1 MTSFGMSHQN
11 DNEKQVQRVQ
21 TEQLHKG
28 WSILQSLTKNSRKIY
43 IPVSRLIKQ
52 YELLTHTNSYG
63 FMETEISQSKMF
75 CLVYLQNFTI
85 CFTFLVGGE

>member
-21 TEQLHKG
+21 TEQLSKG

-43 IPVSRLIKQ
+43 IPVSHMIDKA
-52 YELLTHTNSYG
+52 
-63 FMETEISQSKMF
+63 I
-75 CLVYLQNFTI
+75 
-85 CFTFLVGGE
+85 